1 MFLERICIATDGSDL
16 AVRAAEMAVVLARS
30 GGGRVLAVAVAQ
42 SRFDMPGDG
51 AAAPDPRATRAE
63 CERARRAARA
73 HAHTISRIAQAS
85 GVSCECVLPLA
96 SLPGPEIVRVAQQH
110 GCDLIVM
117 GAHGPCDAH
126 PPLTGSVAQYI
137 LANSPIPAL
146 LLRDPREAMRPD
158 YREDDGD

>member
-42 SRFDMPGDG
+42 PQFRTPAD
-51 AAAPDPRATRAE
+51 AAAPDPQAAQAEFTRA
-63 CERARRAARA
+63 CRAARA
-73 HAHTISRIAQAS
+73 HAETVNRIAQAS

-96 SLPGPEIVRVAQQH
+96 SRPGPEIIQAAQEH

-117 GAHGPCDAH
+117 GAHGPYDGR
-126 PPLTGSVAQYI
+126 PPLTGSVAQYV
-137 LANSPIPAL
+137 LANSPLPAL
-146 LLRDPREAMRPD
+146 LLRDPREATRPD
-158 YREDDGD
+158 YSEDGRA